1 MNNYIRNKLIK
12 LLVTLIF
19 LIVVLCIS
27 LKFLYI
33 EDYFND
39 INKSCRILVSNQLSN
54 ILNGHENNNEP
65 YKYTIISLDG
75 KVIKSTE
82 NIKEKEISLNSL
94 SFDSWYEIKDS
105 NEIRYS
111 TFLIRDGKI
120 ENIVIFTIPK
130 EDILAIRNDINYK
143 LIYTFISFFIFSVII
158 FIVYKIYS
166 IISKDVL
173 NPIKQMHKSAREI
186 LRGNYLEYVNY
197 DYHGEIGE
205 FSHDFEVMR
214 DSLVV
219 AREKEE
225 NIKRAEKELL
235 ACISHDLKTPIA
247 NISGYCEGII
257 DGVVKEEKDIKRYI
271 GIILK
276 KSRVLN
282 KLLDDILE
290 LSKAEINQMTINKK
304 EVYSK
309 EFFEE
314 LLEEVSMDVA
324 SSGRRF
330 EVNGDIPNLLINLDE
345 EKITQVINNIVS
357 NSIKYT
363 DNDGVI
369 SISFSKISDGLE
381 IICRDNG
388 IGIAQD
394 ELKLVFSKFYRSEKH
409 RNQNIPGSG
418 LGLSIAKYIV
428 EMHNGNIE
436 IVSGK
441 DKGTTVYVKIRNKPN
456 NVSASG
462 VQLNIGIN

>member
-12 LLVTLIF
+12 LLAILIF

-27 LKFLYI
+27 LKFLYT

-39 INKSCRILVSNQLSN
+39 INKSCRILVSNQLNN
-54 ILNGHENNNEP
+54 ILNDDEDNNEP

-82 NIKEKEISLNSL
+82 NIKEKEVSLNSL

-111 TFLIRDGKI
+111 TSLIRDGKI

-143 LIYTFISFFIFSVII
+143 LIYTFISFCIFSVII

-173 NPIKQMHKSAREI
+173 KPIKQMHKSAREI
-186 LRGNYLEYVNY
+186 LKGNYLEYVNY

-205 FSHDFEVMR
+205 FSHDFEAMR

-309 EFFEE
+309 DFFQE

-324 SSGRRF
+324 ASGKQF
-330 EVNGDIPNLLINLDE
+330 ILKTEIPNIIINLDE
-345 EKITQVINNIVS
+345 EKITQVINNIIS
-357 NSIKYT
+357 NAVKYT
-363 DNDGVI
+363 NDDGI
-369 SISFSKISDGLE
+369 IAMSFKRLTDGLE
-381 IICRDNG
+381 IICEDNG
-388 IGIAQD
+388 IGIGQE
-394 ELKLVFSKFYRSEKH
+394 ELKLVFNKFYRSDKH

-436 IVSGK
+436 LFSEKNI
-441 DKGTTVYVKIRNKPN
+441 GTKVIIKIRN
-456 NVSASG
+456 
-462 VQLNIGIN
+462 

>member
-12 LLVTLIF
+12 LLAILIF

-27 LKFLYI
+27 LKFLYT

-39 INKSCRILVSNQLSN
+39 INKSCRILVSNQLNN
-54 ILNGHENNNEP
+54 ILNDDEDNNEQ

-82 NIKEKEISLNSL
+82 NIKEKEVSLNSL

-111 TFLIRDGKI
+111 TSLIRDGKI

-143 LIYTFISFFIFSVII
+143 LIYTFISFCIFSVII

-173 NPIKQMHKSAREI
+173 KPIKSMHKSAREI
-186 LRGNYLEYVNY
+186 LKGNYLEYVNY

-205 FSHDFEVMR
+205 FSHDFEAMR

-324 SSGRRF
+324 ASGKQF
-330 EVNGDIPNLLINLDE
+330 ILKTEIPNIIINLDQ
-345 EKITQVINNIVS
+345 EKITQVINNIIS
-357 NSIKYT
+357 NAVKYT
-363 DNDGVI
+363 NDDGI
-369 SISFSKISDGLE
+369 IAMSFKKLNDGLE
-381 IICRDNG
+381 IICEDNG
-388 IGIAQD
+388 IGIGQE
-394 ELKLVFSKFYRSEKH
+394 ELKLVFNKFYRSDKH

-436 IVSGK
+436 LFSEKTI
-441 DKGTTVYVKIRNKPN
+441 GTTVIIKIRN
-456 NVSASG
+456 
-462 VQLNIGIN
+462 

>member
-1 MNNYIRNKLIK
+1 MNNYIKHKLIK
-12 LLVTLIF
+12 LLGILVILVII
-19 LIVVLCIS
+19 LSIS
-27 LKFLYI
+27 LNFLFR

-39 INKSCRILVSNQLSN
+39 INKSCRVLVSNQLNN
-54 ILNGHENNNEP
+54 ILNNGEEDDDP

-75 KVIKSTE
+75 TVLKSTE
-82 NIKEKEISLNSL
+82 GEEGTKVSLNTL
-94 SFDSWYEIKDS
+94 AFDNWYDIDEEG
-105 NEIRYS
+105 EIRYS
-111 TFLIRDGKI
+111 NSLINEGKI
-120 ENIVIFTIPK
+120 EGIIIFKIPK
-130 EDILAIRNDINYK
+130 EDILLIRGDINYK
-143 LIYTFISFFIFSVII
+143 LIYLSISIFI
-158 FIVYKIYS
+158 FIVILFVIYKIYS
-166 IISKDVL
+166 LITKDVL
-173 NPIKQMHKSAREI
+173 KPIDMMHKSAKEI
-186 LRGNYLEYVNY
+186 LKGNYLESVTY
-197 DYHGEIGE
+197 DYYGEIGE
-205 FSHDFEVMR
+205 FSHDFEDMR

-225 NIKRAEKELL
+225 KIKLAEKELL

-324 SSGRRF
+324 SGGRIF
-330 EVNGDIPNLLINLDE
+330 ELNSDIPNILINLDE

-363 DNDGVI
+363 DTFQFTILLN
-369 SISFSKISDGLE
+369 
-381 IICRDNG
+381 
-388 IGIAQD
+388 
-394 ELKLVFSKFYRSEKH
+394 
-409 RNQNIPGSG
+409 
-418 LGLSIAKYIV
+418 KY
-428 EMHNGNIE
+428 
-436 IVSGK
+436 S
-441 DKGTTVYVKIRNKPN
+441 Y
-456 NVSASG
+456 
-462 VQLNIGIN
+462 